1 LTRLIR
7 RNQLRLKNLREVGDG
22 LVLSFTSSDANRTV
36 RIAHQIACQGFVVDS
51 MQVTEVG
58 QPRPISGMPV
68 WRSAMSISRRLLDRP
83 SSELA
88 RLALVA
94 ALLVAC
100 VYLAVSI
107 LLQFIPSAD
116 RELREISRV
125 PSAKALYWNWFSSSS
140 VVAEASMV
148 EKHGELPEAN
158 INAVLLGVMMAG
170 EDSLA
175 TLKFNGKP
183 EAVYRIGDDLSSGF
197 RLVDI
202 ETFRIVVRKN
212 GLTQQVLMKKPEG
225 IIETQQVS
233 PTDSA
238 AESSGQPQEGFAL
251 ANMFGAVPVM
261 AGNGAGLK
269 LNNLSAELSAFADL
283 QEGDIVLQIDG
294 KSVQD
299 LMANPAQWVSY
310 SSQQ

>member
-1 LTRLIR
+1 
-7 RNQLRLKNLREVGDG
+7 
-22 LVLSFTSSDANRTV
+22 
-36 RIAHQIACQGFVVDS
+36 
-51 MQVTEVG
+51 
-58 QPRPISGMPV
+58 
-68 WRSAMSISRRLLDRP
+68 MSISRRLLDRP
-83 SSELA
+83 SSQLA

-100 VYLAVSI
+100 LYLVVSI

-116 RELREISRV
+116 RELRDIARA
-125 PSAKALYWNWFSSSS
+125 PSAKALYWNWFSSNSL
-140 VVAEASMV
+140 VAETNRV

-158 INAVLLGVMMAG
+158 INAVLLGVMMGG

-183 EAVYRIGDDLSSGF
+183 EAVYRVGDDLSSGF
-197 RLVDI
+197 SLVDI
-202 ETFRIVVRKN
+202 ESFRIVVRKN
-212 GLTQQVLMKKPEG
+212 GINQQVLMKKPKG

-233 PTDSA
+233 PAENST
-238 AESSGQPQEGFAL
+238 ESSSQPEEGFAL

-269 LNNLSAELSAFADL
+269 LNNLSAELTSLADL
-283 QEGDIVLQIDG
+283 QEGDVVVQVDG
-294 KSVQD
+294 KSVQE

-310 SSQQ
+310 SSNNSLPVTVMRQGQEEIIYVNAASLSAKILPNLGLTR

>member
-1 LTRLIR
+1 
-7 RNQLRLKNLREVGDG
+7 
-22 LVLSFTSSDANRTV
+22 
-36 RIAHQIACQGFVVDS
+36 
-51 MQVTEVG
+51 
-58 QPRPISGMPV
+58 
-68 WRSAMSISRRLLDRP
+68 MSINRQLLDRP
-83 SSELA
+83 ASELT
-88 RLALVA
+88 RLAVLI

-100 VYLAVSI
+100 VYLAVAI
-107 LLQFIPSAD
+107 ALQFISSNNT
-116 RELREISRV
+116 ELREISRV
-125 PSAKALYWNWFSSSS
+125 PSAQALYWNWFSSSS

-158 INAVLLGVMMAG
+158 MNAVLLGVMMAG

-175 TLKFNGKP
+175 TLKFGGKP

-197 RLVDI
+197 RLIDI

-225 IIETQQVS
+225 IIETQQS
-233 PTDSA
+233 MPTDSA

-261 AGNGAGLK
+261 AGGGAGLK
-269 LNNLSAELSAFADL
+269 LNNLSAELSALADL
-283 QEGDIVLQIDG
+283 QEGDIVLQIEG

-299 LMANPAQWVSY
+299 LMANPAQWASY
-310 SSQQ
+310 AASNSLPVTVLRQGQEEIIYVNAASLSAKILPNLGLTR

>member
-1 LTRLIR
+1 
-7 RNQLRLKNLREVGDG
+7 
-22 LVLSFTSSDANRTV
+22 
-36 RIAHQIACQGFVVDS
+36 
-51 MQVTEVG
+51 
-58 QPRPISGMPV
+58 
-68 WRSAMSISRRLLDRP
+68 MSINRQLLDRP
-83 SSELA
+83 ASELT
-88 RLALVA
+88 RLAVLI

-100 VYLAVSI
+100 VYLAVAI
-107 LLQFIPSAD
+107 ALQFISSNNT
-116 RELREISRV
+116 ELREISRV
-125 PSAKALYWNWFSSSS
+125 PSAQALYWNWFSSSS

-158 INAVLLGVMMAG
+158 MNAVLLGVMMAG

-175 TLKFNGKP
+175 TLKFGGKP

-197 RLVDI
+197 RLIDI

-225 IIETQQVS
+225 IIETQQS
-233 PTDSA
+233 MPTDSA

-261 AGNGAGLK
+261 AGGGAGLK
-269 LNNLSAELSAFADL
+269 LNNLSAELSALADL
-283 QEGDIVLQIDG
+283 QEGDIVLQIEG

-299 LMANPAQWVSY
+299 LMANPAQWASY
-310 SSQQ
+310 AASNSLPVKVLRQGQEEIIYVNAASLSAKILPNLGLTR

>member
-1 LTRLIR
+1 MLI
-7 RNQLRLKNLREVGDG
+7 NRE
-22 LVLSFTSSDANRTV
+22 
-36 RIAHQIACQGFVVDS
+36 
-51 MQVTEVG
+51 
-58 QPRPISGMPV
+58 
-68 WRSAMSISRRLLDRP
+68 LLDRP
-83 SSELA
+83 ASELT
-88 RLALVA
+88 RLAVLI

-100 VYLAVSI
+100 VYLAVAI
-107 LLQFIPSAD
+107 ALQFISSNNT
-116 RELREISRV
+116 ELREISRV
-125 PSAKALYWNWFSSSS
+125 PSAQALYWNWFSSSS

-158 INAVLLGVMMAG
+158 MNAVLLGVMMAG

-175 TLKFNGKP
+175 TLKFGGKP

-197 RLVDI
+197 RLIDI

-225 IIETQQVS
+225 IIETQQS
-233 PTDSA
+233 MPTDSA

-261 AGNGAGLK
+261 AGGGAGLK
-269 LNNLSAELSAFADL
+269 LNNLSAELSALADL
-283 QEGDIVLQIDG
+283 QEGDIVLQIEG

-299 LMANPAQWVSY
+299 LMANPAQWASY
-310 SSQQ
+310 AASNSLPVTVLRQGQEEIIYVNAASLSAKILPNLGLTR